1 MRNFATIM
9 SPLTKIMEF
18 YTFGKQQFKVDSLKE
33 MKLNGTSKL
42 FKKIFS

>member
-1 MRNFATIM
+1 MQNFATIM
-9 SPLTKIMEF
+9 GILTKIMEF
-18 YTFGKQQFKVDSLKE
+18 YTSGKQQFKVDSLIE